1 MNAGAVIA
9 DSIERFAPEAWK
21 TATAD
26 EVYRFVRDEVRQ
38 RANEFLAQRGDGLSV
53 DAALERV
60 TAGGG
65 AAPIGLS
72 FGEAA

>member
-1 MNAGAVIA
+1 
-9 DSIERFAPEAWK
+9 
-21 TATAD
+21 
-26 EVYRFVRDEVRQ
+26 VRQ

-65 AAPIGLS
+65 GAPIGLS